1 MKEKK
6 QISIFLMVV
15 GVVFIVIAGG
25 IFVTTAWKYLLE
37 SGKRMLLFGSM
48 VGLFTASVK
57 VSGNPKLKR
66 TESLLFYLGVV
77 FTGFF
82 TLSVMTGLFGQ
93 DTLFFPINAFY
104 MLMANLAML
113 VPVLIRLMVCKK
125 GFEFS
130 MAAFWEKMQV

>member
-66 TESLLFYLGVV
+66 TERLLFYLGVV

-93 DTLFFPINAFY
+93 DTLFFHQCILYADGKFGYAGTCFDQING
-104 MLMANLAML
+104 LQ
-113 VPVLIRLMVCKK
+113 K
-125 GFEFS
+125 GF
-130 MAAFWEKMQV
+130 